1 MTTLTALV
9 FTLITGRLACTLW
22 NSRVRAAAATK
33 ATESGPPTAF
43 PAPYARQGGHASSR
57 HEI

>member
-9 FTLITGRLACTLW
+9 FALITGRLACTLY
-22 NSRVRAAAATK
+22 NSRMQAAAATK

-43 PAPYARQGGHASSR
+43 PAPRKRQGGHASSM